1 MNKHWHNPTALA
13 ETSVRAG
20 DDSSGGPH
28 PGDDRDSVGELH
40 VRELINILRRRRR
53 FILTTALCGTV
64 AVFVLGLLVPPKY
77 TATAQIAIA
86 QREGPVDSPNRD
98 DIVIETHVKMLL
110 TRDQLQRVANSLR
123 GVADSDASPS
133 ADELND
139 AESTTRHAPLLTVA
153 PSWLPSP
160 SVLAQRLKAWIRRP
174 GSGENGTSLDVD
186 QLQRNLLVDR
196 DGLSRI
202 IRVSF
207 TSTDP
212 DTAAIV
218 TNRVA
223 ELYIETGQDRE
234 RNYKTAELARLDGR
248 IAELKTDIDRSA
260 AEVQHLLLQRSDAS
274 KPPSEISAANQ
285 RLQQLERDAAAK
297 GQLYHALLRRQQ
309 GIRDRRETGTSDASI
324 LSLAATPD
332 RPSSANP
339 ILFIPPA
346 LVLFLICS
354 SLLSVLLE
362 RLDRGLRSER
372 DINETLGVPCIGLVP
387 QVAETDATTLLDQC
401 VSATPFTAY
410 AEALRS
416 IAAAMQLASPWPKVI
431 LITSSL
437 PGEGKSTLAVSLSA
451 CMALL
456 RQRVLLIDFDHKQTS
471 IPRAIEDH
479 TGSAVVDIPLDD
491 AFPANA
497 VQLVPEQGIYY
508 LPVDRSSA
516 YQLMQFAAVEL
527 PSLLHK
533 LRDSY
538 DCVLIKAPPV
548 LGRSETRLLAN
559 LADEILFVVK
569 WGSTKREFVQR
580 ALGLL
585 RNNAALAMAPE
596 LQSVSAV
603 ITQVDIEKHARYGYG
618 DVCEYFFTQEK
629 HSFSSRGA
637 KAVASLVA
645 SYTALQRK
653 LIAGLPVVGIHQ
665 RVSDSH
671 GLVARIASW
680 ARNFRLAIF
689 ADVNQTDAESP
700 GLTARIASR
709 FRNVR
714 TAMARHRTS

>member
-1 MNKHWHNPTALA
+1 MNKHWHSETAQV

-20 DDSSGGPH
+20 EGSSGSYPA
-28 PGDDRDSVGELH
+28 DDRDTAGELRVH
-40 VRELINILRRRRR
+40 ELINILRRRRR
-53 FILTTALCGTV
+53 FILTTTLCGTV
-64 AVFVLGLLVPPKY
+64 IVFAVGLLVPPKY

-86 QREGPVDSPNRD
+86 QKDSLVDSPNRD

-110 TRDQLQRVANSLR
+110 TRDQLQRVADSLQ
-123 GVADSDASPS
+123 GIPEPDALPP
-133 ADELND
+133 AAEPND
-139 AESTTRHAPLLTVA
+139 VESIARHAPLVTVA
-153 PSWLPSP
+153 PGWLPSP
-160 SVLAQRLKAWIRRP
+160 SVLAQRLTVWIRKP
-174 GSGENGTSLDVD
+174 GNGGNGTSLDID
-186 QLQRNLLVDR
+186 QIQRNLLVDR
-196 DGLSRI
+196 EGTSRI

-212 DTAAIV
+212 NAAAIV

-248 IAELKTDIDRSA
+248 IAELKTDIDRSGA
-260 AEVQHLLLQRSDAS
+260 DVQHLLLQRSDVS
-274 KPPSEISAANQ
+274 KPPSEISAADR
-285 RLQQLERDAAAK
+285 RLQQLERDAATK
-297 GQLYHALLRRQQ
+297 SQLYHALLRRQQ
-309 GIRDRRETGTSDASI
+309 AIRDRQETGASDASI
-324 LSLAATPD
+324 LSLAAPPD

-346 LVLFLICS
+346 LVLFLICG

-372 DINETLGVPCIGLVP
+372 EINETLGVPCIGLIP
-387 QVAETDATTLLDQC
+387 KVAEADATTLLDQC

-416 IAAAMQLASPWPKVI
+416 IAAAMQLASPRPKVV

-437 PGEGKSTLAVSLSA
+437 PGEGKSTLAMCLSA
-451 CMALL
+451 CMAHL
-456 RQRVLLIDFDHKQTS
+456 RQRVLLIDFDHKQAS
-471 IPRAIEDH
+471 IPRAIEDR
-479 TGSAVVDIPLDD
+479 TRSAVVELPLSD
-491 AFPANA
+491 ASPANA
-497 VQLVPEQGIYY
+497 IQLVPEQGIYY
-508 LPVDRSSA
+508 LPVRRSSA
-516 YQLMQFAAVEL
+516 YALMRFAAVEL

-603 ITQVDIEKHARYGYG
+603 VTQVDLEKHARYGYG
-618 DVCEYFFTQEK
+618 DVCEYLFMQEK
-629 HSFSSRGA
+629 LSSSSRGM
-637 KAVASLVA
+637 KPFASLA
-645 SYTALQRK
+645 ALYAALRRK
-653 LIAGLPVVGIHQ
+653 LIPDPRVGGFH
-665 RVSDSH
+665 RPDTESH
-671 GLVARIASW
+671 GLVARVASSY
-680 ARNFRLAIF
+680 RNF
-689 ADVNQTDAESP
+689 
-700 GLTARIASR
+700 
-709 FRNVR
+709 R
-714 TAMARHRTS
+714 TAMARHRSS